1 MLQETDLSAS
11 AIEGG
16 LEQPAILLDKTNL
29 VFNLERPSSKIKAV
43 LNHILRHIPDDD
55 KVIVVSQWSSVLD
68 KEMDLFALLRFLRC
82 SPFNELINFKI
93 WVGNGNFEAQ
103 AQTLLQTLMLRR
115 TKANLQAAKQI
126 KLPAKEIK
134 VVGVELNTAEM
145 NVYQEVMRVLQL
157 QFIGYLTQK
166 SVVVDENLSKPH
178 AQVAAAHGQVIRPAH
193 ILTLLLRLRQICCH
207 PGLIEAV
214 RYQLFSF

>member
-166 SVVVDENLSKPH
+166 SVVVDENLS
-178 AQVAAAHGQVIRPAH
+178 
-193 ILTLLLRLRQICCH
+193 
-207 PGLIEAV
+207 
-214 RYQLFSF
+214 